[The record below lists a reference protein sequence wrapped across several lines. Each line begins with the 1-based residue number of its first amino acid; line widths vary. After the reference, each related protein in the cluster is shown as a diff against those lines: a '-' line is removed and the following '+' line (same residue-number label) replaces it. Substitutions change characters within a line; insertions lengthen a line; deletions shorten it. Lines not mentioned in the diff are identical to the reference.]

1 MENLAMALKELG
13 EKNGFDIALDDN
25 GACTLELADGRAFC
39 LQERANVN
47 ELDFVA
53 ILGEVP
59 EDVRAYV
66 FTELLSANFYWQ
78 ETLGATL
85 SWNADLEQVVLIYPF
100 PLAEATPGSLESI
113 FTRFL
118 ELQAAWKDRLSEL
131 IDGVPQDD
139 ALEPEDRLPTDD
151 DSAIIDQSGFLFLL
165 RQSDVDRAF
174 WAKARTLSPQ
184 EESYISETA
193 RRMSPVSS
201 VMYR

>member
-59 EDVRAYV
+59 EDVRAFV

-85 SWNADLEQVVLIYPF
+85 SWNADLEQVALIYPF
-100 PLAEATPGSLESI
+100 PLADATPGTLESI

-118 ELQAAWKDRLSEL
+118 ELQAAWKDRLDEMIAAAREDADNEES
-131 IDGVPQDD
+131 DDDDD
-139 ALEPEDRLPTDD
+139 AP
-151 DSAIIDQSGFLFLL
+151 S
-165 RQSDVDRAF
+165 SDIPLVIN
-174 WAKARTLSPQ
+174 P
-184 EESYISETA
+184 
-193 RRMSPVSS
+193 
-201 VMYR
+201 

>member
-59 EDVRAYV
+59 EAVRADV
-66 FTELLSANFYWQ
+66 FTDLLSANFYWQ

-100 PLAEATPGSLESI
+100 PLAEATSGSLESI

-118 ELQAAWKDRLSEL
+118 ELQAAWKDRLDEL
-131 IDGVPQDD
+131 VADAQKPADG
-139 ALEPEDRLPTDD
+139 EETK
-151 DSAIIDQSGFLFLL
+151 SA
-165 RQSDVDRAF
+165 DVDAQ
-174 WAKARTLSPQ
+174 AGDDHMIINP
-184 EESYISETA
+184 
-193 RRMSPVSS
+193 
-201 VMYR
+201 

>member
-59 EDVRAYV
+59 ETVRADV
-66 FTELLSANFYWQ
+66 FTDLLSANFYWQ

-100 PLAEATPGSLESI
+100 PLAEATSGSLESI

-118 ELQAAWKDRLSEL
+118 ELQAAWKDRLDEL
-131 IDGVPQDD
+131 VAD
-139 ALEPEDRLPTDD
+139 AQKPTDGEETK
-151 DSAIIDQSGFLFLL
+151 SA
-165 RQSDVDRAF
+165 DVDAQ
-174 WAKARTLSPQ
+174 AGDDHMIINP
-184 EESYISETA
+184 
-193 RRMSPVSS
+193 
-201 VMYR
+201 

>member
-53 ILGEVP
+53 LLGEVP
-59 EDVRAYV
+59 DAAHADVFR
-66 FTELLSANFYWQ
+66 ELLTANFYW
-78 ETLGATL
+78 EKTLGATL

-118 ELQAAWKDRLSEL
+118 ELQAAWKERL
-131 IDGVPQDD
+131 DGLV
-139 ALEPEDRLPTDD
+139 AEASANAEADD
-151 DSAIIDQSGFLFLL
+151 DDEADTFAGNDDMVIN
-165 RQSDVDRAF
+165 
-174 WAKARTLSPQ
+174 P
-184 EESYISETA
+184 
-193 RRMSPVSS
+193 
-201 VMYR
+201 

>member
-59 EDVRAYV
+59 EEVRANV

-85 SWNADLEQVVLIYPF
+85 SWNADLEQVVLIYPL
-100 PLAEATPGSLESI
+100 PLADATQGTLESI

-118 ELQAAWKDRLSEL
+118 ELQAAWKDRLEEL
-131 IDGVPQDD
+131 VASVQKADDD
-139 ALEPEDRLPTDD
+139 AEPEEAGSDAPADD
-151 DSAIIDQSGFLFLL
+151 DHMIIN
-165 RQSDVDRAF
+165 
-174 WAKARTLSPQ
+174 P
-184 EESYISETA
+184 
-193 RRMSPVSS
+193 
-201 VMYR
+201 

>member
-100 PLAEATPGSLESI
+100 PLAEATSGSLESI

-118 ELQAAWKDRLSEL
+118 ELQAAWKDRLEEL
-131 IDGVPQDD
+131 VANAQKPADGEETKSADTDAQAGDD
-139 ALEPEDRLPTDD
+139 HM
-151 DSAIIDQSGFLFLL
+151 IIN
-165 RQSDVDRAF
+165 
-174 WAKARTLSPQ
+174 P
-184 EESYISETA
+184 
-193 RRMSPVSS
+193 
-201 VMYR
+201 

>member
-13 EKNGFDIALDDN
+13 EK
-25 GACTLELADGRAFC
+25 
-39 LQERANVN
+39 
-47 ELDFVA
+47 A

-118 ELQAAWKDRLSEL
+118 ELQAAWKDRLEEL
-131 IDGVPQDD
+131 VANAQKPADGEETKSADTDAQAGDD
-139 ALEPEDRLPTDD
+139 HM
-151 DSAIIDQSGFLFLL
+151 IIN
-165 RQSDVDRAF
+165 
-174 WAKARTLSPQ
+174 P
-184 EESYISETA
+184 
-193 RRMSPVSS
+193 
-201 VMYR
+201 

>member
-59 EDVRAYV
+59 EDVRATV

-85 SWNADLEQVVLIYPF
+85 SWNADLEQVVLIYPL
-100 PLAEATPGSLESI
+100 PLADATQGTLESI

-118 ELQAAWKDRLSEL
+118 ELQAAWKDRLEEL
-131 IDGVPQDD
+131 VASVQKADDD
-139 ALEPEDRLPTDD
+139 AEPEEAGGDAPAADD
-151 DSAIIDQSGFLFLL
+151 HMIIN
-165 RQSDVDRAF
+165 
-174 WAKARTLSPQ
+174 P
-184 EESYISETA
+184 
-193 RRMSPVSS
+193 
-201 VMYR
+201 